1 MSEWMMPLIC
11 LVLCVLSWGGLA
23 LMSLFGFAWNK
34 KPAWR
39 KFLEARREQSA
50 REQAQFRFAQD
61 AMLRAGVTPPQDLLL
76 TDIGL
81 LVYRTPDHPKI
92 VRTTPVMTDSRY
104 LRPFAELK
112 SRHQHRVRLEI
123 YDSQGRLHFADEA
136 TYPRGNKVRIVPKTW
151 LRLENM
157 VAPVGKWSLAI
168 VVDDRLL
175 GLMKFEWEV
184 VADNE
189 ILNQLRTDG
198 EINDDLRQAV
208 ENGRFRK
215 MSLDELLAGQEE

>member
-1 MSEWMMPLIC
+1 MIPLVCSI
-11 LVLCVLSWGGLA
+11 LCVLSWGGMA
-23 LMSLFGFAWNK
+23 LMSLFGFALNK
-34 KPAWR
+34 KPSWR
-39 KFLEARREQSA
+39 KFLETQREQSA
-50 REQAQFRFAQD
+50 REEAQHRFSQD
-61 AMLRAGVTPPQDLLL
+61 AMLRAGVGPLRDLVL

-81 LVYRTPDHPKI
+81 LVYRTPNQPKI
-92 VRTTPVMTDSRY
+92 VRAAPVMTDSRY

-123 YDSQGRLHFADEA
+123 YDSQGRLHFADEGI
-136 TYPRGNKVRIVPKTW
+136 YPRGNKVRIVPRTW